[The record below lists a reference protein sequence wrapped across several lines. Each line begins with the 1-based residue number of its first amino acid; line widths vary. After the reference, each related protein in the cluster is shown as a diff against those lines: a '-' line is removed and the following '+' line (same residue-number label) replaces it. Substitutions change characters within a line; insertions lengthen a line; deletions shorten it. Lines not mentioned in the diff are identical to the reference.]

1 MKGFYLFSQICCR
14 RVFTYVILLALF
26 SVLPA
31 MVWAQSPPTISKAFG
46 AANIPVNGSTTL
58 TFTIT
63 NPNPATDLTNVS
75 FNDNLPAGLIIA
87 NPDSL
92 TPDPV
97 LGDCDP
103 TGTTGVITPGVTNIS
118 LSGGQIPANATCTFS
133 IDVLATSGGDQ
144 VNTTDPITSTE
155 GGTGGTAT
163 ATVTVDVSDLTI
175 TKTHSGTFQQGQ
187 SGATYTITVT
197 NSGAATT
204 TNPVTVTDTLPAG
217 LTATAIGG
225 VGWNCSTPPTLQCS
239 RADAIDPG
247 VSFSDITVTVNVSP
261 NAPAQV
267 SNTATVSGGGEV
279 NTANDTATDVTVIG
293 PAPDLTIAKSHSGS
307 FTPGQTGATYTL
319 TVSNVG
325 GGPTNATVTVTDT
338 LPNVPNTLVPTA
350 MSGTGWTCTLAT
362 LTCTRSDLLAA
373 GGSYPAITLVVNVP
387 SNIAPT
393 VTNTATVSGGGEINT
408 ANDTASDPTHVG
420 ASPLIISAQN
430 TSVQVSRGNS
440 ALVVV
445 NVDASSGVTP
455 VNFTCSGLPAGA
467 SCSFTPPSGS
477 ALSFQVTAIIKTTG
491 AGGAMTL
498 PIPGDTPTIYLI
510 VVPMVGFMML
520 LTWRRSKKL
529 QVRLAFA
536 LGFLLL
542 LSLAGCGG
550 GSSNDTRT
558 PIGTFPVS
566 ITAQSPSTGA
576 TSSTTVNMTVL

>member
-1 MKGFYLFSQICCR
+1 MKGFHLFLQICCR
-14 RVFTYVILLALF
+14 RFLYFFLLVLF

-31 MVWAQSPPTISKAFG
+31 AVWAQSPPTISKAFG

-103 TGTTGVITPGVTNIS
+103 TGTTGVITPGVSNIS
-118 LSGGQIPANATCTFS
+118 LTGGQIPANATCTFS

-163 ATVTVDVSDLTI
+163 ATVTVDVADLTI
-175 TKTHSGTFQQGQ
+175 AKSHTGTFQQGQ

-204 TNPVTVTDTLPAG
+204 TNPVTVTDTLPTG

-225 VGWNCSTPPTLQCS
+225 VGWTCNTPPTLQCS

-247 VSFSDITVTVNVSP
+247 ISFSDITVTVNVAA

-279 NTANDTATDVTVIG
+279 NTSNDTATDVTVIG
-293 PAPDLTIAKSHSGS
+293 PAPDLTIAKSHTGS

-325 GGPTNATVTVTDT
+325 GGPTNATVSVTDT

-350 MSGTGWTCTLAT
+350 ISGTGWTCTLAN

-387 SNIAPT
+387 SNIAAT

-408 ANDTASDPTHVG
+408 ANDTASDPTHIG
-420 ASPLIISAQN
+420 TSALIISSQT
-430 TSVQVSRGNS
+430 TSVQVSRGTS
-440 ALVVV
+440 ALVVL
-445 NVDASSGVTP
+445 NVDAASGVSP
-455 VNFTCSGLPAGA
+455 VNFVCSGLPAGA

-498 PIPGDTPTIYLI
+498 PGPGDMPGIYIML
-510 VVPMVGFMML
+510 VAVFGFMML
-520 LTWRRSKKL
+520 LSWRRSRKL
-529 QVRLAFA
+529 HVRLAFA
-536 LGFLLL
+536 LGMLLL
-542 LSLAGCGG
+542 LALAGCGG
-550 GSSNDTRT
+550 SSTNTTRT
-558 PIGTFPVS
+558 PVGTFPVTV
-566 ITAQSPSTGA
+566 TASSPSTGA
-576 TSSTTVNMTVL
+576 SSSTTVNLTVL